1 MIFFD
6 ISEWLKSIGLE
17 RYAPLFREQEID
29 FEVLLH
35 LSEEDL
41 KEIGLP
47 LGPRRL
53 ILSKIAQGV
62 GSFTAS
68 TGYQEAGSNFT
79 VETATDIK
87 PQHGSAERRR
97 IAIAFFDMVDSTPLA
112 VRLDPEELRDVTQS
126 FLERVRTA
134 ILRYDGY
141 VARYLGDGILAF
153 FGWPEAFED
162 QAERAARAA
171 LDSVAAVRE
180 LQFDSGLQLDVRVGI
195 ATGLVVVGDHGHRGA
210 DVSGDTPNRAQRLQS
225 IASPGQIVIDRATQV
240 ACASTIATESL
251 GSMSAKGFPEP
262 LPVWR
267 VTGVERTEET
277 IEASP
282 DALTPFVGREHE
294 YGMLLDR
301 WETVRSGEGQLMLL
315 TGEAGIGKSRLVRM
329 LQSHLAGEA
338 HTLVRLQC
346 IDYQVGSAFYPIAQ
360 FFRDLARITTG
371 DDDVEQRRKL
381 EASTSEKFAATPKD
395 IDLISQLVLRVDP
408 SVSLSFTSADDAYD
422 QIVDAIISLVQRAAA
437 AGPLLI
443 VVEDAHWIDP
453 STEDVLRELASRLEN
468 LPIMLLVAKRPG
480 WQFPGSAHTP
490 RTELTLNRVTRDQA
504 LEIAAAN
511 GGDGLG
517 RVLVRAIVERAGGV
531 PLYVE
536 ELTKA
541 MIQSP
546 DKQELPDSVQALFVA
561 RLDSLGQDKEL
572 AQILSVLGR
581 SFDRQ
586 FIEAVNADADLDESL
601 QRVEASGL
609 VVRQGSGAKAVYG
622 FKHALIQEVAY
633 ETLLHSVR
641 RKVHSRVADVLMM
654 DFSEVAK
661 RQPEITA
668 LHLSRS
674 ERHEE
679 AAACYLDAG
688 QRFASHSAH
697 IEAVEQYKGGLRS
710 LGMTPQT
717 QTRDGAEL
725 DLRIGLGASLLMK
738 EGWSAPEVE
747 ENYDVA
753 LTLSRHS
760 SDNRKLFVALRG
772 QANVHFLKGELRK
785 TRSIVEQLIAM
796 AEDDRSEDLLIEAY
810 RSNGMCSVH
819 EAEFERAVEYLT
831 RANDL
836 YDRVRHADLKFT
848 YGTDPGVVGMSGLSW
863 AHWLLGNLE
872 TAEAYRDRAIALGK
886 KLDHP
891 FSLIYAEGF
900 AACLAQFKQDAALA
914 MTHADSVISMSEEQ
928 DYPYWT
934 GWGRI
939 VRGWAIAV
947 EGDISAGLVELA
959 QGIATYRGTG
969 ATQILPYAEFLVE
982 QIKLIAGLQAH
993 SQAPK
998 SFEST
1003 LTSHKSES
1011 CFFSELS
1018 SQNV

>member
-1 MIFFD
+1 
-6 ISEWLKSIGLE
+6 
-17 RYAPLFREQEID
+17 
-29 FEVLLH
+29 
-35 LSEEDL
+35 
-41 KEIGLP
+41 
-47 LGPRRL
+47 
-53 ILSKIAQGV
+53 
-62 GSFTAS
+62 
-68 TGYQEAGSNFT
+68 
-79 VETATDIK
+79 
-87 PQHGSAERRR
+87 
-97 IAIAFFDMVDSTPLA
+97 MVDSTPLA
-112 VRLDPEELRDVTQS
+112 VRLDPEELLDVTQR

-171 LDSVAAVRE
+171 LDSVAAVRA
-180 LQFDSGLQLDVRVGI
+180 LQFESGLQLDVRVGI
-195 ATGLVVVGDHGHRGA
+195 ATGLVVVGDHGHRGS

-225 IASPGQIVIDRATQV
+225 MASPGQIVIDRATQV
-240 ACASTIATESL
+240 ACASNIATQSL

-262 LPVWR
+262 LAVWTVDGVAR
-267 VTGVERTEET
+267 TGEMDES
-277 IEASP
+277 SP
-282 DALTPFVGREHE
+282 DTLTPFVGREHE
-294 YGMLLDR
+294 FGMLQDR
-301 WETVRSGEGQLMLL
+301 WETVKSGEGQLMLL
-315 TGEAGIGKSRLVRM
+315 TGEAGIGKSRLVKM

-346 IDYQVGSAFYPIAQ
+346 VDYQVGSAFYPIAQ
-360 FFRDLARITTG
+360 FFRDLAQITTG
-371 DDDVEQRRKL
+371 DDDAEQRRKL
-381 EASTSEKFAATPKD
+381 EASTLEKFAATPKD
-395 IDLISQLVLRVDP
+395 IDLIAQLVLRVDP
-408 SVSLSFTSADDAYD
+408 RVSLSFTSADDAYD
-422 QIVDAIISLVQRAAA
+422 QVVDAIIGLVHRAAA

-453 STEDVLRELASRLEN
+453 STEDVLRELASCLDG

-480 WQFPGSAHTP
+480 WQFPGPVHTP
-490 RTELTLNRVTRDQA
+490 PTEITLNRVTRDQA

-517 RVLVRAIVERAGGV
+517 RSLVRAIVERAGGV

-541 MIQSP
+541 MVQSP
-546 DKQELPDSVQALFVA
+546 DKQELPDSVQSLFVA

-572 AQILSVLGR
+572 AQVLSVLGR
-581 SFDRQ
+581 SFDRR
-586 FIEAVNADADLDESL
+586 FIEAVNDNADLDESL
-601 QRVEASGL
+601 QRIETSGL

-633 ETLLHSVR
+633 ETLLLSAR
-641 RKVHSRVADVLMM
+641 RQVHSRVADVLLT
-654 DFSEVAK
+654 DFADVAK
-661 RQPEITA
+661 RQPEIAA

-679 AAACYLDAG
+679 AAACFLEAG

-753 LTLSRHS
+753 LKLSRHT

-831 RANDL
+831 RAHDI
-836 YDRVRHADLKFT
+836 YDPVRHAGLKFT

-863 AHWLLGNLE
+863 AHWLMGNHE
-872 TAEAYRDRAIALGK
+872 TAESYRDRAVALGK
-886 KLDHP
+886 ELDHP

-914 MTHADSVISMSEEQ
+914 MTHAESVISMSEEH

-934 GWGRI
+934 GWGRL

-947 EGDISAGLVELA
+947 QGDRSAGLAELA
-959 QGIATYRGTG
+959 EGIATYSSTG
-969 ATQILPYAEFLVE
+969 ATQILPYAAFLVRN
-982 QIKLIAGLQAH
+982 AGLKLGRSAD
-993 SQAPK
+993 SP
-998 SFEST
+998 SDTDESGAIYT
-1003 LTSHKSES
+1003 DRSES
-1011 CFFSELS
+1011 RFFQALKIGG
-1018 SQNV
+1018 